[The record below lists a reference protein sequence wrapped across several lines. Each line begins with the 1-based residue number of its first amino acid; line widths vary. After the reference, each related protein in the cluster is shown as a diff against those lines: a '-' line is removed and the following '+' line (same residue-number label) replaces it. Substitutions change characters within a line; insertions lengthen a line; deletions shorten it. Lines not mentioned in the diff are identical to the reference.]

1 MTDISLNV
9 PEVHCGHCKDSIEGA
24 VGVLTGVDS
33 VDVGIET
40 RVVNVSYDGND
51 TTYAAV
57 VQAIEEQGYTVG
69 G

>member
-51 TTYAAV
+51 ATYAAV
-57 VQAIEEQGYTVG
+57 VQAIEEQGYAVG
-69 G
+69 A